1 MCMPARCILS
11 TLACAGASPWLQ
23 WRVGKWVANARG
35 PPPDPDG
42 RRYDSYNDEASDPL
56 FHFGQ
61 GLSYSTFK
69 MANLSVVAKE
79 GGSALDVSVDV
90 ANSGRVRGTEVVQV
104 YVVDPVMVYVR
115 PWKRLLAFARVTLE
129 ASGSQRVT
137 VAVTAA
143 ELAFQDDSSAV
154 GVSRVVP
161 GEYTIRVGPSSVEDT
176 LVAKV
181 QVGV

>member
-1 MCMPARCILS
+1 
-11 TLACAGASPWLQ
+11 
-23 WRVGKWVANARG
+23 
-35 PPPDPDG
+35 
-42 RRYDSYNDEASDPL
+42 
-56 FHFGQ
+56 
-61 GLSYSTFK
+61 

-129 ASGSQRVT
+129 VSGSQRVT